1 MLKKITLNTD
11 AFEELK
17 KRESDLL
24 RWFSRATQK
33 EKELVMS
40 CHAILFNAKKEQV
53 EIKNIKK
60 YFEVKKENG
69 ANLSYLLLL
78 YSIYICKADGFK
90 KLYTSKDERNKI
102 LSEVQDERA
111 LRYLQK
117 QKHTLFKVRLNKHYD
132 DIKQWR
138 ASGYS
143 WDTVCKRLKKY
154 YSRYYRDFNL
164 DKSYICRIYKEL
176 TKEKE
181 IEIINTAVIPDI
193 EVMPDAPDMD
203 FDDLP
208 KIEIMPID
216 S

>member
-78 YSIYICKADGFK
+78 
-90 KLYTSKDERNKI
+90 
-102 LSEVQDERA
+102 
-111 LRYLQK
+111 
-117 QKHTLFKVRLNKHYD
+117 
-132 DIKQWR
+132 
-138 ASGYS
+138 
-143 WDTVCKRLKKY
+143 
-154 YSRYYRDFNL
+154 
-164 DKSYICRIYKEL
+164 
-176 TKEKE
+176 
-181 IEIINTAVIPDI
+181 
-193 EVMPDAPDMD
+193 
-203 FDDLP
+203 
-208 KIEIMPID
+208 
-216 S
+216 